1 VNEATRTGAAD
12 VTIRRGRDADATAIA
27 DVFIAARRP
36 MLAYLPDLHDE
47 TDIRNW
53 IATVMVPSHEVWVA
67 ELDGR
72 LVGFLALHEDLL
84 GHLYV
89 HPSEQN
95 RGIGSALLEHAK
107 ALRRHGLHLYVFQQ
121 NDGARR
127 LYERHGF
134 RVGELGDGSG
144 NEENVPDALYGW
156 P

>member
-1 VNEATRTGAAD
+1 MAQAAPGELT
-12 VTIRRGRDADATAIA
+12 VRRGRETDADAIA

-47 TDIRNW
+47 ADIRSW
-53 IATVMVPSHEVWVA
+53 IATTMLPTHEVWVA
-67 ELDGR
+67 ELEDAI
-72 LVGFLALHEDLL
+72 VGFAALHDDLL

-89 HPSEQN
+89 HPATQN
-95 RGIGSALLEHAK
+95 HGIGTALLEHAK
-107 ALRRHGLHLYVFQQ
+107 GLRPEGLRLYVFQQ
-121 NDGARR
+121 NGGARR

-134 RVGELGDGSG
+134 RVLELGDGSG

>member
-1 VNEATRTGAAD
+1 M
-12 VTIRRGRDADATAIA
+12 TIRRGRDADATAIA

-47 TDIRNW
+47 PDIRNW
-53 IATVMVPSHEVWVA
+53 VATVMVPSHEVWVA
-67 ELDGR
+67 ELDGP
-72 LVGFLALHEDLL
+72 LVGYAALHDDLL

-89 HPSEQN
+89 HPSAQN

-107 ALRRHGLHLYVFQQ
+107 ALRPHGLHLYVFQQ
-121 NDGARR
+121 NEGARR

-134 RVGELGDGSG
+134 RVLELGDGSG
-144 NEENVPDALYGW
+144 NEENVPDARYGW

>member
-1 VNEATRTGAAD
+1 MRAGAAD
-12 VTIRRGRDADATAIA
+12 VTLRLGTEADATAVA

-47 TDIRNW
+47 ADIRNW
-53 IATVMVPSHEVWVA
+53 IATTMVPTHELWVA
-67 ELDGR
+67 ELDGE
-72 LVGFLALHEDLL
+72 LVGYAALRDDLL

-89 HPSEQN
+89 HPSAQN
-95 RGIGSALLEHAK
+95 RGIGAALLEHAK
-107 ALRRHGLHLYVFQQ
+107 ALRPEGLRLYVFQP
-121 NDGARR
+121 NEGACR

-134 RVGELGDGSG
+134 HVLELGDGSW